1 METLNCLLQREDDS
15 WEAIWPLQEAA
26 PHDCTDDH
34 RLEKHTH
41 TLTKNKFSLKYKRE
55 SRKWWLPILVSVI
68 EVLVGVLDLTHFSRS
83 LKLFATTRSLK
94 TSDL

>member
-34 RLEKHTH
+34 RLEKHTFFH
-41 TLTKNKFSLKYKRE
+41 QKQIFVKIQKRE
-55 SRKWWLPILVSVI
+55 
-68 EVLVGVLDLTHFSRS
+68 
-83 LKLFATTRSLK
+83 
-94 TSDL
+94 

>member
-41 TLTKNKFSLKYKRE
+41 TLSHQKQIFIKIQKRE
-55 SRKWWLPILVSVI
+55 
-68 EVLVGVLDLTHFSRS
+68 
-83 LKLFATTRSLK
+83 
-94 TSDL
+94 